1 MRSVLR
7 LSSQNHTIQRLVPV
21 VSQLE
26 PRLVFLKFEAA
37 RDNLIRYAYP
47 YLRSIFS
54 YSTPVSPLPNQ
65 NGAHELFAD
74 WLKSKHSPKAIANG
88 RFIMKNTILSTA

>member
-7 LSSQNHTIQRLVPV
+7 LSSQSHTIQRLVPV

-26 PRLVFLKFEAA
+26 PRLVFLKSEAA

-54 YSTPVSPLPNQ
+54 YSTPVSPLSQ
-65 NGAHELFAD
+65 SEWRA
-74 WLKSKHSPKAIANG
+74 
-88 RFIMKNTILSTA
+88 